1 MKYDEVFLDR
11 LFFCWMNVFLLDDS
25 PPSSVQWQSEEIP
38 SELNI
43 FGGGFSCKS
52 FSKLSNEFESFK
64 KALAEMMEDTQY

>member
-1 MKYDEVFLDR
+1 MEYDEVFWDQHFLLDEC
-11 LFFCWMNVFLLDDS
+11 FFWLDDS

-52 FSKLSNEFESFK
+52 FSKLNNEFESFK